1 MKEENQIIVISG
13 FMGFT
18 IGVIVMLMVNY
29 HNEVK
34 LLQKYDIILENVVE
48 EVYKHEGLYE
58 YQNMARR
65 IIIDKY
71 EGNTHYN
78 IHVID
83 SFGQEHHLGYS
94 SVLSKSFRKEVE
106 RRAQEIW
113 ENEVKRDISPL
124 SRAIKECIEID
135 RKSGILTG
143 NRDNLD

>member
-1 MKEENQIIVISG
+1 
-13 FMGFT
+13 
-18 IGVIVMLMVNY
+18 
-29 HNEVK
+29 
-34 LLQKYDIILENVVE
+34 
-48 EVYKHEGLYE
+48 
-58 YQNMARR
+58 MARR